1 LGFETPRKGNL
12 TEHGEFAGNDEHLS
26 IDRGFHFEFS
36 GNPMWVQ
43 AITPH
48 STFDDRDQ
56 CTQCG
61 AKFLPTAKSAPG
73 VVQGFKTS
81 SIIVANA

>member
-1 LGFETPRKGNL
+1 L

-36 GNPMWVQ
+36 GN
-43 AITPH
+43 
-48 STFDDRDQ
+48 R
-56 CTQCG
+56 CG
-61 AKFLPTAKSAPG
+61 SGYRTAFKPSMTGANARNAAPNSCQMLNSAPG